1 MRIINEKGLLL
12 KLRNPDIVLDNINK
26 SKLIEDEQVIVRWGL
41 EESLKLRELNFINTP
56 SPITRDYKW
65 TGFHKPMKHQID
77 TAAFL
82 SINKR
87 AFCFNEQGTGKTAS
101 CIWAADYLMNEGLI
115 DRVLVICPLSIMQS
129 AWQEDLFKFA
139 MHRTC
144 SVAYGTPRK
153 RRAILEEGSEF
164 VIINYDGV
172 EILSDEIKDQFDLI
186 IVDEANAYKN
196 YSTKRWKCLY
206 KLLNDSTWV
215 WMLTGTPAAH
225 SPVDAFGL
233 ARMIVPDRVPRFMG
247 SFKDKVMQR
256 ISQFKWIPRPEAVDI
271 VHNVLQPSIRFTKK
285 ECLDLPEITYLTRR
299 IPLTKQ
305 QDIYRNKIK
314 KDNLILAADECIS
327 AVNAATL
334 LNKLLQLSCGA
345 VYSDTGEI
353 ISFDGGN
360 RLQELLAAV
369 RESSNKV
376 LIFVPFK
383 HAIEIISEA
392 LTKEKITNDII
403 SGEITPKKRTG
414 IFSAFQDKPDP
425 KVLIIQPQAAAHGV
439 TLTAADT
446 IIWYGPPLSLETY
459 LQANARAHRKGQKNP
474 LTIIN
479 LEGSYEESKVYA
491 ALMKKQN
498 IHEQI
503 VELFKEKVDKVN
515 N

>member
-1 MRIINEKGLLL
+1 
-12 KLRNPDIVLDNINK
+12 
-26 SKLIEDEQVIVRWGL
+26 
-41 EESLKLRELNFINTP
+41 
-56 SPITRDYKW
+56 
-65 TGFHKPMKHQID
+65 
-77 TAAFL
+77 
-82 SINKR
+82 
-87 AFCFNEQGTGKTAS
+87 
-101 CIWAADYLMNEGLI
+101 
-115 DRVLVICPLSIMQS
+115 
-129 AWQEDLFKFA
+129 
-139 MHRTC
+139 
-144 SVAYGTPRK
+144 
-153 RRAILEEGSEF
+153 
-164 VIINYDGV
+164 
-172 EILSDEIKDQFDLI
+172 
-186 IVDEANAYKN
+186 
-196 YSTKRWKCLY
+196 
-206 KLLNDSTWV
+206 
-215 WMLTGTPAAH
+215 MLTGTPAAH

-247 SFKDKVMQR
+247 AFKDKVMQR

-314 KDNLILAADECIS
+314 KDNLVLAANECIS

-369 RESSNKV
+369 KESSNKV
-376 LIFVPFK
+376 LVFVPFK

-403 SGEITPKKRTG
+403 SGEVTPKKRTG

-479 LEGSYEESKVYA
+479 LEGSYEESKVYS
-491 ALMKKQN
+491 ALVKKQN